1 VTSKVTIN
9 SRTRSFASIA
19 NWLKKKIPF
28 IKQALSFVLLICGVG
43 FILVLVVHSWE
54 KIEGLLI
61 AVNWYLFF
69 WSVMLGIAGNVLTSV
84 LFRYLLVKHGLT
96 LPYKMTHK
104 LFFYAQIAKY
114 IPGQIWGIVYQTSL
128 VYREGKVLTIT
139 TANIDLMIISIITS
153 LAIALVIISIEIQAY
168 ASITIFLIGLGTT
181 VFIACS
187 CFLGNAID
195 WSLSKFKA
203 EYVAKYGRRCKPAF
217 GGFPIAVY
225 YCVVSVI
232 GLLAYYLMIHAVFGF
247 SVRETLTLAA
257 YLILAWVA
265 GVLAFIVPAGVGV
278 REFLFIAFGAYMVP
292 TIPVEVLATI
302 AVISRC
308 WQVLQEIA
316 AAAAIFAWGMLRN
329 ERIGG
334 VENKL

>member
-1 VTSKVTIN
+1 MAIGRQKRIPSVRLVLSVT
-9 SRTRSFASIA
+9 
-19 NWLKKKIPF
+19 
-28 IKQALSFVLLICGVG
+28 LLLGGLG
-43 FILVLVVHSWE
+43 FILALIVRNWE
-54 KIEGLLI
+54 RIERLLI
-61 AVNWYLFF
+61 EANWHLFF
-69 WSVMLGIAGNVLTSV
+69 WSIVLGIAGTALTSI
-84 LFRYLLVKHGLT
+84 LFKHLLIKHGLV
-96 LPYKMTHK
+96 LPSKKAHQ

-114 IPGQIWGIVYQTSL
+114 IPGKIWGIVYQTSL
-128 VYREGKVLTIT
+128 VYREGTVLTIT
-139 TANIDLMIISIITS
+139 TANIDLMIISIITN
-153 LAIALVIISIEIQAY
+153 LAIALVIISMEIQAY
-168 ASITIFLIGLGTT
+168 VSITIFLIGLGAT

-247 SVRETLTLAA
+247 SVREALTLAA

-302 AVISRC
+302 AVISRF
-308 WQVLQEIA
+308 WQVLQEVSA
-316 AAAAIFAWGMLRN
+316 AFALLLWDIL
-329 ERIGG
+329 GG
-334 VENKL
+334 GGRSAVGKSL